1 MFLCFINMYIVKK
14 IQLSKFEDLVGFIQQ
29 FTNGTASHLA
39 TRMEL
44 QGTVQ
49 NGKFLKAEREWDKKV
64 INKRKGYFRQHHLPL
79 REGREADYLPG
90 ACQEI
95 SY

>member
-1 MFLCFINMYIVKK
+1 MIYLTCFFASLVYILLKK

-64 INKRKGYFRQHHLPL
+64 INKRV
-79 REGREADYLPG
+79 
-90 ACQEI
+90 I
-95 SY
+95 SGNITFL